1 MLGYPSLPALTLPKS
16 NARFFIMLSLLSPRL
31 PFASRLLTGLSV
43 LYFACC
49 LGGSLHAQTTV
60 NTDVGGGATITI
72 TEPVMNYTTQYQ
84 TVNIIGAGT
93 LTITGNGTLAM
104 SEAQG
109 ITNFNMTGGQIIIES
124 GSTLRNGGW
133 NGAVWTNNKASMNLA
148 GGGTFDVWQGNPVII
163 DALTGSGLI
172 NATLNTNEHQYLTLG
187 VNNGSGTFTGQITS
201 GSAPLFVTKIGNGT
215 QTLTGTNT
223 YNRTTTISGGTLEI
237 GSGGSLTATTNVT
250 VNTGGTFLLSGA
262 GEQVNNSATMTLA
275 GGTIQTNGASSIS
288 ETVGA
293 LTLSSSSTI
302 DFGTLAGG
310 NTLSFANSSAA
321 SWTGTLNVW
330 NWTSGTDHLF
340 FGTSSLGLTSGQLS
354 QINLYSDSG
363 TTLAGAASLGASGEI
378 SAVPEPSSMLG
389 ALSLL
394 GLAAYR
400 ERRWF
405 LRCQEARTP
414 RVV

>member
-31 PFASRLLTGLSV
+31 PFSSRLLTGLSV

-49 LGGSLHAQTTV
+49 LGDSLHAQTTV
-60 NTDVGGGATITI
+60 DTTGGATITV
-72 TEPVMNYTTQYQ
+72 TEPVMNYTTNFQ

-93 LTITGNGTLAM
+93 LTIAGSGTLAM
-104 SEAQG
+104 SEAG
-109 ITNFNMTGGQIIIES
+109 GTTNFNMTGGQIIIQS
-124 GSTLRNGGW
+124 GVTLRNGG
-133 NGAVWTNNKASMNLA
+133 NFGAVWTNNLASMDVA
-148 GGGTFDVWQGNPVII
+148 SGGTFDVWHGNPVRI

-172 NATLNTNEHQYLTLG
+172 NVSLNSNEHQFLTLG
-187 VNNGSGTFTGQITS
+187 VNNGSGTFTGQIRSDT
-201 GSAPLFVTKIGNGT
+201 AFLFVTKSGSGT

-223 YNRTTTISGGTLEI
+223 YNRTTTVSGGTLEI
-237 GSGGSLTATTNVT
+237 GTGGSLTATTGVI

-262 GEQVNNSATMTLA
+262 GEQVNNAATVTLA

-363 TTLAGAASLGASGEI
+363 TTFVGTGGINSSGEI